1 MIRFSLNENAV
12 VQGLNAILFNENKDP
27 SEYYSLIPTS
37 AHTGDGMGNLIALI
51 CEMTQKMF
59 ADRVM
64 FSEELKATVM
74 EVSRDRRF
82 PVFTDSIVSMILFM
96 YCVQTR
102 RALNVTLFA
111 EVVRLVSNGCL
122 FDVLG
127 FLKRLDQ

>member
-1 MIRFSLNENAV
+1 
-12 VQGLNAILFNENKDP
+12 
-27 SEYYSLIPTS
+27 
-37 AHTGDGMGNLIALI
+37 MGNLIALI

-74 EVSRDRRF
+74 EVSRDGQF

-96 YCVQTR
+96 YCVQTH
-102 RALNVTLFA
+102 RALNITLFA
-111 EVVRLVSNGCL
+111 EAVGLVSNGCL
-122 FDVLG
+122 FDVLD